1 MSISGKQAFSS
12 TRNNQPNH
20 LATMKT
26 ILHLV
31 ILALA
36 VLYAVT

>member
-20 LATMKT
+20 LATMNT
-26 ILHLV
+26 
-31 ILALA
+31 LALDGTGA
-36 VLYAVT
+36 ATT